1 MKQSDFNMTSAGIGM
16 RLKYE
21 LRGEG
26 PVIAEERT
34 QKNNNSHWISG

>member
-1 MKQSDFNMTSAGIGM
+1 MKQSDFNTTTAGIGM

-26 PVIAEERT
+26 SVIAEERT
-34 QKNNNSHWISG
+34 PKNNSWHWTSG